1 MMNGEQMEPWV
12 AVDFETATSDRASA
26 CAVGAVAVA
35 DGAVVDERRWLIRP
49 PGNMYDFFNTSI
61 HGIDAS
67 MTRGAPE
74 FPAVWSEV
82 LDFAGGRTLVAHNAG
97 FDMGVVRAE
106 HVRTGMTPA
115 DIAYVCSLVMARRQW
130 TGLPS
135 YSLPWVCD
143 HVDVVLADH
152 HDPLADARACA
163 EVMLKLLT
171 ALGATTLRDAAER
184 LTVFV
189 GSYGPRDVRC
199 TVKHHKAQLS
209 SLPENPDADPRHPL
223 YGKHMAFTG
232 TLQQWRR
239 EDAAR
244 LAVRC
249 GAVCANS
256 VTRTTDLLVC
266 GISDPRVL
274 RGHTMSAKL
283 RKATAQ
289 GGELLTELEFTQLL

>member
-1 MMNGEQMEPWV
+1 MEPWV
-12 AVDFETATSDRASA
+12 AVDFETASSDRASA
-26 CAVGAVAVA
+26 CAVAAVAVA

-49 PGNMYDFFNTSI
+49 PGNKYDAFNTFI
-61 HGIDAS
+61 HGIDGSITRDAS
-67 MTRGAPE
+67 E
-74 FPAVWSEV
+74 FSTVWSEV

-106 HVRTGMTPA
+106 HVRTGATPA
-115 DIAYVCSLVMARRQW
+115 EINYVCSLVMARRQW

-163 EVMLKLLT
+163 EVMLKLLAT
-171 ALGATTLRDAAER
+171 LGTTTLSEAAER

-189 GSYGPRDVRC
+189 GSYGPHDVRC
-199 TVKHHKAQLS
+199 TIKDHKSRLGR
-209 SLPENPDADPRHPL
+209 LPENPDADPDHPL
-223 YGKHMAFTG
+223 YGMHLVFTG

-244 LAVRC
+244 LAVQC
-249 GAVCANS
+249 GAICANS
-256 VTRTTDLLVC
+256 VTRSTDYLVC

-274 RGHTMSAKL
+274 RGHTMSTKL

-289 GGELLTELEFTQLL
+289 GVELLTELEFTQLL

>member
-1 MMNGEQMEPWV
+1 MEPWV
-12 AVDFETATSDRASA
+12 AVDFEAATSDRASA
-26 CAVGAVAVA
+26 CAVGAVATA
-35 DGAVVDERRWLIRP
+35 NGSVVDERRWLIRP
-49 PGNMYDFFNTSI
+49 PGNEYDAFNTFI

-74 FPAVWSEV
+74 FSAVWNEV
-82 LDFAGGRTLVAHNAG
+82 LDFADGRTLVAHNAG
-97 FDMGVVRAE
+97 FDIGVVRAE
-106 HVRTGMTPA
+106 HVRTG
-115 DIAYVCSLVMARRQW
+115 IAPVEITYVCSLVMARRQW
-130 TGLPS
+130 IGLPS

-163 EVMLKLLT
+163 EVMVKLLT
-171 ALGATTLRDAAER
+171 TLGATTLHEAAEH

-199 TVKHHKAQLS
+199 TVKDNKAQLS
-209 SLPENPDADPRHPL
+209 SLPENPDADPNHPL

-244 LAVRC
+244 LAVQC
-249 GAVCANS
+249 GAICANS
-256 VTRTTDLLVC
+256 VTRSTEYLVC

-289 GGELLTELEFTQLL
+289 GVEVLTELEFTQLL